1 MTFWIFAAAIT
12 LSAFA
17 TVVMLTSGF
26 VALSASIAARSNC
39 ASSRRSGAAATT
51 PRSAT

>member
-17 TVVMLTSGF
+17 TIVMLTSAF
-26 VALSASIAARSNC
+26 VALTASIAAR
-39 ASSRRSGAAATT
+39 ALERYT
-51 PRSAT
+51 PA